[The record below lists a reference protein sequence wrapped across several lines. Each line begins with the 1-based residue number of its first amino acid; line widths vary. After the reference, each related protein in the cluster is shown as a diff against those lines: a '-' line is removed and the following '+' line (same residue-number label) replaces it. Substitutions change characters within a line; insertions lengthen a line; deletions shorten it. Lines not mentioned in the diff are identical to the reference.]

1 MGIKLSSWLKPY
13 IRSEDLNNLGIT
25 RSAPPDWRSLPGP
38 SSGGFRT
45 RKGSERFVF
54 HASLRSTIC
63 RQTLQLKMFGEMVGN
78 AAGRRRG
85 PRTRRLGST
94 MAQQLRIG
102 NQWIRKQCLD
112 LTGKISQSVR
122 KVVEY
127 LLSINRLSYLR
138 SRRRRRCFTYHG
150 TERNWS
156 INRLCIAT
164 GNFRKSLLWVANW
177 YLSEFCF
184 RSGGFET
191 GSWEAKNK
199 EGS

>member
-1 MGIKLSSWLKPY
+1 LGGLFFSFDRISTRERRSPPAYHDPGPEIRRLVRSDPLTSGVGWAWNSVVDSTPY
-13 IRSEDLNNLGIT
+13 IRSEDVEQFRDDLPHLTEEAFLG
-25 RSAPPDWRSLPGP
+25 REAEASEHGKDQKDSYFMHP
-38 SSGGFRT
+38 SGR
-45 RKGSERFVF
+45 RFVVKP
-54 HASLRSTIC
+54 SNST
-63 RQTLQLKMFGEMVGN
+63 MFGEMVGN

-85 PRTRRLGST
+85 PRTRRLWST

-150 TERNWS
+150 
-156 INRLCIAT
+156 
-164 GNFRKSLLWVANW
+164 
-177 YLSEFCF
+177 
-184 RSGGFET
+184 
-191 GSWEAKNK
+191 K
-199 EGS
+199 ELIY